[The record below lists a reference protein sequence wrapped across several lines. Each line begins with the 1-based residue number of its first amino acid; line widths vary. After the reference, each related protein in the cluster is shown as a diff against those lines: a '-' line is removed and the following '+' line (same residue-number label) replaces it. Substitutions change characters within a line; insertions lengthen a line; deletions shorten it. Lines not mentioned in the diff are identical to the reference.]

1 MDDFDTGTGRDQDYD
16 IVVLGGSFSGSTLA
30 LLLRRSH
37 PNARILVLEKSA
49 EFARRVG
56 ESTSEVAGCFLT
68 RILGLSNY
76 LGREHFQK
84 HGLRL
89 WFNEADNQDPASCSE
104 LGPLSQTRLPTY
116 QLDRSQ
122 LDQHLLDLAAT
133 EGCEVVR
140 ESKVLDFDLGGSA
153 GNTVC
158 YRKDGEV
165 ITVRAGWIAD
175 CSGRVSLVAR
185 QRGTLEPTTE
195 HPVHSMW
202 VRFQNVRSLD
212 SEEVFRAAPFLREKA
227 LVGRGSATNH
237 LMGHGWWS
245 WVIPLANG
253 DVSAGVTW
261 DERLFEPPEASDVAE
276 RVRKTLLG
284 HPIGRLMFE
293 KAVPVEGDARSL
305 KNLAYRTTEVCGEGW
320 ASVGDAAGFMD
331 PLYSQGL
338 DYCAHGVFA
347 THKLLSQAL
356 DGNLESGD
364 LCRHNQQFQESYDR
378 WFHAVY
384 ENKYQYMGDADLM
397 RAAFLLDIGCYFIGP
412 VQLVYRLP
420 DEEFANMPYAGKIG
434 AGVAKFMTFYN
445 RRLERIA
452 RKRLQ
457 AGTYGKNNLRRRDLI
472 SRSFGPGLGGF
483 PHVAR
488 GLLLWMRLELE
499 TARLP
504 AAETLVVPAT
514 QQASPASS

>member
-1 MDDFDTGTGRDQDYD
+1 MGVRGRCGW
-16 IVVLGGSFSGSTLA
+16 LHGSSVFS
-30 LLLRRSH
+30 
-37 PNARILVLEKSA
+37 
-49 EFARRVG
+49 
-56 ESTSEVAGCFLT
+56 
-68 RILGLSNY
+68 
-76 LGREHFQK
+76 
-84 HGLRL
+84 
-89 WFNEADNQDPASCSE
+89 
-104 LGPLSQTRLPTY
+104 
-116 QLDRSQ
+116 
-122 LDQHLLDLAAT
+122 
-133 EGCEVVR
+133 
-140 ESKVLDFDLGGSA
+140 
-153 GNTVC
+153 
-158 YRKDGEV
+158 
-165 ITVRAGWIAD
+165 
-175 CSGRVSLVAR
+175 
-185 QRGTLEPTTE
+185 
-195 HPVHSMW
+195 
-202 VRFQNVRSLD
+202 
-212 SEEVFRAAPFLREKA
+212 
-227 LVGRGSATNH
+227 
-237 LMGHGWWS
+237 
-245 WVIPLANG
+245 
-253 DVSAGVTW
+253 
-261 DERLFEPPEASDVAE
+261 
-276 RVRKTLLG
+276 
-284 HPIGRLMFE
+284 
-293 KAVPVEGDARSL
+293 
-305 KNLAYRTTEVCGEGW
+305 
-320 ASVGDAAGFMD
+320 
-331 PLYSQGL
+331 GL

>member
-1 MDDFDTGTGRDQDYD
+1 MESKEHRGNPNCDYD
-16 IVVLGGSFSGSTLA
+16 IVVLGGSFSGSTLS

-49 EFARRVG
+49 EFSRRVG

-68 RILGLSNY
+68 RVLGLSNY
-76 LGREHFQK
+76 LGREHFPK

-89 WFNEADNQDPASCSE
+89 WFNEEGNQDPASCSE
-104 LGPLSQTRLPTY
+104 IGPMSQTRLPTY

-140 ESKVLDFDLGGSA
+140 EAKVLDLHLGGA
-153 GNTVC
+153 GENTVRYC
-158 YRKDGEV
+158 KDGEDV
-165 ITVRAGWIAD
+165 AVRAGWVAD
-175 CSGRVSLVAR
+175 CSGRVSLIAR
-185 QRGTLEPTTE
+185 QRGTMEANE
-195 HPVHSMW
+195 AHPVHSIW

-212 SEEVFRAAPFLREKA
+212 SDAVFREAPFLRENS

-261 DERLFEPPEASDVAE
+261 DERLFEPAPATTVGD
-276 RVRKTLLG
+276 RVKQTLLG

-293 KAVPVEGDARSL
+293 HAVPVEGDARSL
-305 KNLAYRTTEVCGEGW
+305 KNLAYHSTEVCGDGW

-338 DYCAHGVFA
+338 DYCAHGAFA
-347 THKLLSQAL
+347 TAKLLGQAL
-356 DGNLESGD
+356 DGTLESDD
-364 LCRHNQQFQESYDR
+364 LSRHDQQFQESYDR

-397 RAAFLLDIGCYFIGP
+397 RAAFFLDIGCYFIGP
-412 VQLVYRLP
+412 VQLVYRLT
-420 DEEFANMPYAGKIG
+420 DQEFANMPYAGRIG
-434 AGVAKFMTFYN
+434 AGVARFMTFYN

-457 AGTYGKNNLRRRDLI
+457 AGTYGKNNLLRRDLI
-472 SRSFGPGLGGF
+472 SRSFSPGLGGV
-483 PHVAR
+483 PHVIR
-488 GLLLWMRLELE
+488 GFFLWMRLELE
-499 TARLP
+499 TARQSPGDTLP
-504 AAETLVVPAT
+504 TPEASAAT
-514 QQASPASS
+514 S